1 MFISSGSGL
10 IRVEFKNDIFL
21 IQGDDIIKMSYDEI
35 KKICHALESHGKVNA
50 VIDIGDLWVTL
61 YEVSEGF
68 NIEDENNILAID
80 KRSDLF
86 DVLKVY
92 EQSNGGRNAVLVYQ
106 QPHSCGTASIISNI
120 EDETD
125 TYMCVLK
132 AGGDRHPDFISI
144 RQNNGEISL
153 SKSEAEAMIKYLTYV
168 TPSMKG

>member
-1 MFISSGSGL
+1 MFISSESGL

-35 KKICHALESHGKVNA
+35 KKICHALESHGKENA
-50 VIDIGDLWVTL
+50 TIDIGDLWVTL

-132 AGGDRHPDFISI
+132 SGGDRHPDFISI

>member
-1 MFISSGSGL
+1 MSEWCTIESDPGVFTEL
-10 IRVEFKNDIFL
+10 IKNIGVKGVQVE
-21 IQGDDIIKMSYDEI
+21 EI
-35 KKICHALESHGKVNA
+35 L
-50 VIDIGDLWVTL
+50 DLDTL
-61 YEVSEGF
+61 EVSEGF

-92 EQSNGGRNAVLVYQ
+92 EQSNGGRKAALIYQ
-106 QPHSCGTASIISNI
+106 KPHSCGTASIISNI

-153 SKSEAEAMIKYLTYV
+153 SKSEAEAMIKYLTTV

>member
-1 MFISSGSGL
+1 MFISSESGL
-10 IRVEFKNDIFL
+10 IRVEFKNDIFF
-21 IQGDDIIKMSYDEI
+21 IQGNDIIKISYDEI
-35 KKICHALESHGKVNA
+35 KKICNALEIHGNKNA
-50 VIDIGDLWVTL
+50 TIDIGDLWVTL
-61 YEVSEGF
+61 YAVSEGF

-92 EQSNGGRNAVLVYQ
+92 EQSNGGRKAVLVYQ
-106 QPHSCGTASIISNI
+106 QPHSCGTASVVSNI
-120 EDETD
+120 EGEAD

-132 AGGDRHPDFISI
+132 AGGDRHPDFVSI
-144 RQNNGEISL
+144 RQNGEEISL